1 MAIKSLAD
9 DDKSMRNTMAK
20 LYYPRI
26 HRFVFH
32 LMKDNRWNRSPLPKI
47 AHFQCIV

>member
-1 MAIKSLAD
+1 MAINSIAD
-9 DDKSMRNTMAK
+9 DDKSIRNAMAK

-32 LMKDNRWNRSPLPKI
+32 LMKDNHWNRNPLPKVT
-47 AHFQCIV
+47 HFQCFV